1 MAMNTG
7 MDKYRSMMKRMEQMD
22 PSSVTRASEM
32 MRPDNIE
39 ETTSDLM
46 NDPNL
51 KGMMNPPMPVS
62 KLMEMMKQQEDS
74 RSVVRDE
81 EIPMSIEIDGQT
93 MMMKP
98 SEIQQMI
105 MQEQLDP
112 RSVVRAGEM
121 GKNLSMLE
129 KQMADLT
136 MSDKEAIEALTS
148 MGISLED
155 AMQAVLDPQSVVRE
169 GEIMGPALG
178 ALPMPRPTTRSV
190 TREGEMDAD
199 RMGADRTQDMNMQ
212 KFNMGT

>member
-7 MDKYRSMMKRMEQMD
+7 MNKYRSMMRRMEGMD
-22 PSSVTRASEM
+22 PSSVARQSEM

-51 KGMMNPPMPVS
+51 KNMMNPPMPVS
-62 KLMEMMKQQEDS
+62 KLMEMLKQQDPK
-74 RSVVRDE
+74 SVVRE
-81 EIPMSIEIDGQT
+81 
-93 MMMKP
+93 
-98 SEIQQMI
+98 
-105 MQEQLDP
+105 
-112 RSVVRAGEM
+112 GEM
-121 GKNLSMLE
+121 SGDILSN
-129 KQMADLT
+129 LT

-169 GEIMGPALG
+169 DEMGKMTGPALG
-178 ALPMPRPTTRSV
+178 ALPMSRPV
-190 TREGEMDAD
+190 TREGE
-199 RMGADRTQDMNMQ
+199 MGADRTQDMEMQ